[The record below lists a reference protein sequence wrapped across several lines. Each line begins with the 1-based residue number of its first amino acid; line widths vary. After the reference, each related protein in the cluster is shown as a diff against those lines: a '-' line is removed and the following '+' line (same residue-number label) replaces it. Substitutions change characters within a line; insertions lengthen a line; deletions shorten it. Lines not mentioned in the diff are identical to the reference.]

1 MIIFESIEYQ
11 NFLSSG
17 DTPTKIYL
25 SDHKTTLVVGANG
38 AGKSTMLDALSFTL
52 FGKAHRDI
60 HKPQLVNSINQKKC
74 LVTVEF
80 SIGTNKYKVVRGIK
94 PGKFEIWRN
103 DELLNQEAH
112 ARDYQKLLENNILK
126 LNHKSFHQI
135 VVLGSSN
142 FIPFM
147 QLKPRHRREVIED
160 LLDIG
165 IFTKMNAVLRE
176 KLSTV
181 RGEINYVDNQIT
193 IQKEK
198 IELQEK
204 HIKEIKTIDDDN
216 KQIVQDEIDEL
227 QLQINSL
234 GEHNDKLREQLITEV
249 TEDDITE
256 LRQKQ
261 NELNKFEGKI
271 TQKLERYKSEE
282 TFFTDN
288 TTCPTCTQPLT
299 EKVKSISL
307 KRIRATLKEL
317 ESGHNV
323 LTDEIDSVG
332 NLFDQTQAEL
342 LRIRN
347 VGQEINTNSNNISTL
362 QGRIKGLQEKLNQ
375 EHDTG
380 SSEQDLSELYT
391 QLNDCVR
398 EHAEYTEALS
408 YSQAVAELLTDG
420 GIKAKVIK
428 QYLPV
433 INKLINQYLQ
443 TLDFFVL
450 FNIDEEFNETIKSRH
465 RDDFS
470 YTSFSEG
477 EKSRIDLSLMF
488 TWRRIAR
495 MKNSTNTNL
504 LILDETFDSSLDGDG
519 VDNLLKILA
528 TLDSDTNTFII
539 SHKTDVLDGK
549 FENKLRFEKVNNFS
563 KMVQST

>member
-1 MIIFESIEYQ
+1 MIKFESIEYQ

-25 SDHKTTLVVGANG
+25 SDHKTTLVVGSNG

-60 HKPQLVNSINQKKC
+60 HKPQLVNSINQKRC

-94 PGKFEIWRN
+94 PNKFEIWRN
-103 DELLNQEAH
+103 GELLNQEAH

-176 KLSTV
+176 KLSNV
-181 RGEINYVDNQIT
+181 RGEINHIDGQIT
-193 IQKEK
+193 VQKEK

-204 HIKEIKTIDDDN
+204 HIKEIKSIDDDN
-216 KQIVQDEIDEL
+216 KQAVQDEIDEL
-227 QLQINSL
+227 QLQVDGL
-234 GEHNDKLREQLITEV
+234 GEKNDELREQLITEV
-249 TEDDITE
+249 KDEDITE

-271 TQKLERYKSEE
+271 SQKLERYKSEE

-288 TTCPTCTQPLT
+288 TTCPTCTQELT
-299 EKVKSISL
+299 EEVKSSSL
-307 KRIRATLKEL
+307 KRIRGTLEEL
-317 ESGHNV
+317 ESGHKV

-332 NLFDQTQAEL
+332 DLFDKTQAEL

-347 VGQEINTNSNNISTL
+347 VGQEINTNSNNITTL
-362 QGRIKGLQEKLNQ
+362 QGRITSLQEKLGQ
-375 EHDTG
+375 ENDTSG
-380 SSEQDLSELYT
+380 SEQYLSELYT
-391 QLNDCVR
+391 QLNDCVK

-443 TLDFFVL
+443 VLDFFVL

-477 EKSRIDLSLMF
+477 EKSRIDLALMF
-488 TWRRIAR
+488 TWRQIAR

-504 LILDETFDSSLDGDG
+504 LMLDETFDSSLDSDG

-528 TLDSDTNTFII
+528 TLDKDTNTFII

-563 KMVQST
+563 KMAQST

>member
-181 RGEINYVDNQIT
+181 RGEINYVDSQIT

-307 KRIRATLKEL
+307 NRIRATLKEL

-323 LTDEIDSVG
+323 LTDEIHSVG

-488 TWRRIAR
+488 TWRQIAR

>member
-1 MIIFESIEYQ
+1 MIKFESIEYQ

-17 DTPTKIYL
+17 DKPTKIYL
-25 SDHKTTLVVGANG
+25 SDHKTTLVVGSNG

-80 SIGTNKYKVVRGIK
+80 SIGTNKYEVIRGIK
-94 PGKFEIWRN
+94 PNKFEIWRN
-103 DELLNQEAH
+103 GELLNQEAH

-147 QLKPRHRREVIED
+147 QLKARHRREVIED

-181 RGEINYVDNQIT
+181 RGEINYTNSQIT
-193 IQKEK
+193 VKKEK
-198 IELQEK
+198 IGLQEK
-204 HIKEIKTIDDDN
+204 HIKEIKSIDDDN
-216 KQIVQDEIDEL
+216 KQAVQDEIDEL
-227 QLQINSL
+227 QLQINGL
-234 GEHNDKLREQLITEV
+234 GEKNNELREQLITEV
-249 TEDDITE
+249 KDEDITE

-282 TFFTDN
+282 SFFVEN
-288 TTCPTCTQPLT
+288 TTCPTCSQHLS
-299 EKVKSISL
+299 EKVKSSSL
-307 KRIRATLKEL
+307 KRIRGTLKEL
-317 ESGHNV
+317 ESGHKV
-323 LTDEIDSVG
+323 LTDEIDNVG
-332 NLFDQTQAEL
+332 DLFDKTQAEL
-342 LRIRN
+342 IRIRN
-347 VGQEINTNSNNISTL
+347 VGQEINTNSNSITTL
-362 QGRIKGLQEKLNQ
+362 QGRIKSLQEKLGQ
-375 EHDTG
+375 ENDTTE
-380 SSEQDLSELYT
+380 SEKYLNELYE
-391 QLNDCVR
+391 QLNKSTR
-398 EHAEYTEALS
+398 EHAEYTEKLS
-408 YSQAVAELLTDG
+408 YATAIEELLRDG
-420 GIKAKVIK
+420 GIKSKIIK

-443 TLDFFVL
+443 VLDFFVL
-450 FNIDEEFNETIKSRH
+450 FNIDEEFNETIRSRH

-477 EKSRIDLSLMF
+477 EKSRIDLALMF
-488 TWRRIAR
+488 TWRQIAR

-504 LILDETFDSSLDGDG
+504 LILDETFDSSLATDG

-528 TLDSDTNTFII
+528 TLDKNTNTFII

-549 FENKLRFEKVNNFS
+549 FENKLMFEKVNNFS
-563 KMVQST
+563 KLISP

>member
-1 MIIFESIEYQ
+1 MIKFESIEYQ

-17 DTPTKIYL
+17 DKPTKIYL
-25 SDHKTTLVVGANG
+25 SDHKTTLVVGSNG
-38 AGKSTMLDALSFTL
+38 AGKSTMLDAPSFTL

-80 SIGTNKYKVVRGIK
+80 SIGTNKYEVIRGIK
-94 PGKFEIWRN
+94 PNKFEIWRN
-103 DELLNQEAH
+103 GELLNQEAH

-126 LNHKSFHQI
+126 LNHKSFPQI

-147 QLKPRHRREVIED
+147 QLKARHRREVIED

-181 RGEINYVDNQIT
+181 RGEINYTNSQIT
-193 IQKEK
+193 VKKEK
-198 IELQEK
+198 IGLQEK
-204 HIKEIKTIDDDN
+204 HIKEIKSIDDDN
-216 KQIVQDEIDEL
+216 KQAVQDEIDEL
-227 QLQINSL
+227 QLQINGL
-234 GEHNDKLREQLITEV
+234 GEKNNELREQLITEV
-249 TEDDITE
+249 KDEDITE

-282 TFFTDN
+282 SFFVEN
-288 TTCPTCTQPLT
+288 TTCPTCSQHLS
-299 EKVKSISL
+299 EEVKSSSL
-307 KRIRATLKEL
+307 KRIRGTLKEL
-317 ESGHNV
+317 ESGHKV
-323 LTDEIDSVG
+323 LTDEIDNVG
-332 NLFDQTQAEL
+332 DLFDKTQAEL
-342 LRIRN
+342 IRIRN
-347 VGQEINTNSNNISTL
+347 VGQEINTNSNSITTL
-362 QGRIKGLQEKLNQ
+362 QGRITGLQEKLGQ
-375 EHDTG
+375 ENDTTE
-380 SSEQDLSELYT
+380 SEQYLNELYN
-391 QLNDCVR
+391 QLNESTR
-398 EHAEYTEALS
+398 EHAEYTEKLS
-408 YSQAVAELLTDG
+408 YATAVEELLRDG
-420 GIKAKVIK
+420 GIKSKIIK

-443 TLDFFVL
+443 VLDFFVL
-450 FNIDEEFNETIKSRH
+450 FNIDEEFNETIRSRH

-477 EKSRIDLSLMF
+477 EKSRIDLALMF
-488 TWRRIAR
+488 TWRQIAR

-504 LILDETFDSSLDGDG
+504 LILDETFDSSLDTDG

-528 TLDSDTNTFII
+528 TLDKNTKTFII

-549 FENKLRFEKVNNFS
+549 FENKLMFEKVY
-563 KMVQST
+563 

>member
-488 TWRRIAR
+488 TWRQIAR

>member
-323 LTDEIDSVG
+323 LTDEIHSVG

-380 SSEQDLSELYT
+380 GSEQDLSELYT

-488 TWRRIAR
+488 TWRQIAR

>member
-126 LNHKSFHQI
+126 LNHKSFHRI

-271 TQKLERYKSEE
+271 SQKLERYKSEE
-282 TFFTDN
+282 SFFVEN

-488 TWRRIAR
+488 TWRQIAR

>member
-181 RGEINYVDNQIT
+181 RGEINYVDSQIT

-271 TQKLERYKSEE
+271 SQKLERYKSEE

-380 SSEQDLSELYT
+380 GSEQDLSELYT

-488 TWRRIAR
+488 TWRQIAR

>member
-271 TQKLERYKSEE
+271 SQKLERYKSEE
-282 TFFTDN
+282 SFFVEN

-299 EKVKSISL
+299 ERLSL
-307 KRIRATLKEL
+307 SHSNAFEQRLKNLNRAIMFSLTKLTAWEIFLIKLKQSFY
-317 ESGHNV
+317 ESGMLV
-323 LTDEIDSVG
+323 
-332 NLFDQTQAEL
+332 
-342 LRIRN
+342 
-347 VGQEINTNSNNISTL
+347 
-362 QGRIKGLQEKLNQ
+362 KK
-375 EHDTG
+375 
-380 SSEQDLSELYT
+380 
-391 QLNDCVR
+391 
-398 EHAEYTEALS
+398 
-408 YSQAVAELLTDG
+408 
-420 GIKAKVIK
+420 
-428 QYLPV
+428 
-433 INKLINQYLQ
+433 
-443 TLDFFVL
+443 
-450 FNIDEEFNETIKSRH
+450 
-465 RDDFS
+465 
-470 YTSFSEG
+470 
-477 EKSRIDLSLMF
+477 
-488 TWRRIAR
+488 
-495 MKNSTNTNL
+495 
-504 LILDETFDSSLDGDG
+504 
-519 VDNLLKILA
+519 
-528 TLDSDTNTFII
+528 
-539 SHKTDVLDGK
+539 
-549 FENKLRFEKVNNFS
+549 
-563 KMVQST
+563 

>member
-1 MIIFESIEYQ
+1 MIKFESIEYQ

-25 SDHKTTLVVGANG
+25 SDHKTTLVVGSNG

-94 PGKFEIWRN
+94 PNKFEIWRN
-103 DELLNQEAH
+103 GELLNQEAH

-176 KLSTV
+176 KLSNV
-181 RGEINYVDNQIT
+181 RGEINHIDGQIT
-193 IQKEK
+193 VQKEK

-204 HIKEIKTIDDDN
+204 HIKEIKSIDDDN
-216 KQIVQDEIDEL
+216 KQAVQDEIDEL
-227 QLQINSL
+227 QLQVDGL
-234 GEHNDKLREQLITEV
+234 GEKNDELREQLITEV
-249 TEDDITE
+249 KDEDITE

-271 TQKLERYKSEE
+271 SQKLERYKSEE

-288 TTCPTCTQPLT
+288 TTCPTCTQELT
-299 EKVKSISL
+299 EEVKSSSL
-307 KRIRATLKEL
+307 KRIRGTLEEL
-317 ESGHNV
+317 ESGHKV

-332 NLFDQTQAEL
+332 DLFDKTQAEL

-347 VGQEINTNSNNISTL
+347 VGQEINTNSNNITTL
-362 QGRIKGLQEKLNQ
+362 QGRITSLQEKLGQ
-375 EHDTG
+375 ENDTSG
-380 SSEQDLSELYT
+380 SEQYLSELYT
-391 QLNDCVR
+391 QLNDCVK

-443 TLDFFVL
+443 VLDFFVL

-477 EKSRIDLSLMF
+477 EKSRIDLALMF
-488 TWRRIAR
+488 TWRQIAR

-504 LILDETFDSSLDGDG
+504 LMLDETFDSSLDSDG

-528 TLDSDTNTFII
+528 TLDKDTNTFII

>member
-271 TQKLERYKSEE
+271 SQKLERYKSEE
-282 TFFTDN
+282 SFFVEN

-380 SSEQDLSELYT
+380 GSEQDLSELYT

-488 TWRRIAR
+488 TWRQIAR

>member
-1 MIIFESIEYQ
+1 MIKFESIEYQ

-25 SDHKTTLVVGANG
+25 SDHKTTLVVGSNG

-94 PGKFEIWRN
+94 PNKFEIWRN
-103 DELLNQEAH
+103 GELLNQEAH

-147 QLKPRHRREVIED
+147 QLKARHRREVIED

-165 IFTKMNAVLRE
+165 IFTKMNVVLRE
-176 KLSTV
+176 KLSNV
-181 RGEINYVDNQIT
+181 RGEINHIDSQIKV
-193 IQKEK
+193 QKEK

-204 HIKEIKTIDDDN
+204 HIKEIKSIDDDN
-216 KQIVQDEIDEL
+216 KQAVQDEIDEL
-227 QLQINSL
+227 QLQIDGL
-234 GEHNDKLREQLITEV
+234 GEKNDELRGQLTTEV
-249 TEDDITE
+249 KDEDITE

-271 TQKLERYKSEE
+271 SQKLERYKSEE
-282 TFFTDN
+282 KFFTDN

-299 EKVKSISL
+299 KEVKSSSL
-307 KRIRATLKEL
+307 KRIRGTLEEL
-317 ESGHNV
+317 ESGHKV
-323 LTDEIDSVG
+323 LTDEIESVG
-332 NLFDQTQAEL
+332 DLFDKTQAEL
-342 LRIRN
+342 IRIRN
-347 VGQEINTNSNNISTL
+347 VGQEINTNSNNITTL
-362 QGRIKGLQEKLNQ
+362 QGRITSLQEKLGQ
-375 EHDTG
+375 ENDTSG
-380 SSEQDLSELYT
+380 SEQYLSELYT
-391 QLNDCVR
+391 KLNECVK

-443 TLDFFVL
+443 VLDFFVL

-477 EKSRIDLSLMF
+477 EKSRIDLALMF
-488 TWRRIAR
+488 TWRQIAR

-504 LILDETFDSSLDGDG
+504 LMLDETFDSSLDSDG

-528 TLDSDTNTFII
+528 TLDKDTNTFII

>member
-1 MIIFESIEYQ
+1 MIKFESIEYQ

-17 DTPTKIYL
+17 DKPTKIYL
-25 SDHKTTLVVGANG
+25 SDHKTTLVVGSNG

-94 PGKFEIWRN
+94 PTKFEIWRN
-103 DELLNQEAH
+103 GELLNQEAH

-147 QLKPRHRREVIED
+147 QLKARHRREVIED

-176 KLSTV
+176 KLSTI
-181 RGEINYVDNQIT
+181 RGEINYTTNQIT
-193 IQKEK
+193 LQKEK
-198 IELQEK
+198 IDLQES
-204 HIKEIKTIDDDN
+204 HIKDLKTIDDSQ
-216 KQIVQDEIDEL
+216 KKEVQDEIDEL
-227 QLQINSL
+227 QLQIDGLAGQN
-234 GEHNDKLREQLITEV
+234 ETLREQLITEV
-249 TEDDITE
+249 KDEDITE

-271 TQKLERYKSEE
+271 SQKLERFKSEE

-299 EKVKSISL
+299 EEVKSVSL
-307 KRIRATLKEL
+307 KRIRGTLEEL
-317 ESGHNV
+317 ESGHKV

-332 NLFDQTQAEL
+332 DLFDKTQAEL

-347 VGQEINTNSNNISTL
+347 VGQEINTNSNSITTL
-362 QGRIKGLQEKLNQ
+362 QGRITGLQEKLGQ
-375 EHDTG
+375 ENDT
-380 SSEQDLSELYT
+380 SEAEKALSQLYEK
-391 QLNDCVR
+391 LNNCTK
-398 EHAEYTEALS
+398 EHADYTERLS
-408 YSQAVAELLTDG
+408 YAMIVEELLRDG
-420 GIKAKVIK
+420 GIKSKIIK

-443 TLDFFVL
+443 VLDFFVL

-477 EKSRIDLSLMF
+477 EKSRIDLALMF
-488 TWRRIAR
+488 TWRQIAR

-504 LILDETFDSSLDGDG
+504 LILDETFDSSLDTDG

-528 TLDSDTNTFII
+528 TLDKDTNTFII

-549 FENKLRFEKVNNFS
+549 FENKLMFEKINNFS
-563 KMVQST
+563 KLVTN

>member
-1 MIIFESIEYQ
+1 MIKFESIEYK

-17 DTPTKIYL
+17 DQPTKIYL
-25 SDHKTTLVVGANG
+25 SNHKTTLVVGANG
-38 AGKSTMLDALSFTL
+38 SGKSTMLDALSFAL
-52 FGKAHRDI
+52 FGRAHRDI
-60 HKPQLVNSINQKKC
+60 NKPQLINSINGKKS

-80 SIGTNKYKVVRGIK
+80 SIGTTKYKVVRGIK
-94 PGKFEIWRN
+94 PNLFEIWR
-103 DELLNQEAH
+103 DDKMLNQESH

-147 QLKPRHRREVIED
+147 QLRTHDRREVIED

-165 IFTKMNAVLRE
+165 IFTKMNHVLKDKII
-176 KLSTV
+176 KL
-181 RGEINYVDNQIT
+181 RNEIGYLDNQI
-193 IQKEK
+193 ILNREK
-198 IELQEK
+198 IELQEG
-204 HIKEIKTIDDDN
+204 HIKELKSIDEE
-216 KQIVQDEIDEL
+216 QRESVQEEINEL
-227 QLQINSL
+227 QLQIDGLN
-234 GEHNDKLREQLITEV
+234 EQNETLREQLTTEV

-256 LRQKQ
+256 LRTKQ
-261 NELNKFEGKI
+261 NKLNKFEGKI

-282 TFFTDN
+282 KFFTDN

-299 EKVKSISL
+299 EEVKSNSL
-307 KRIRATLKEL
+307 ARIRGTLKEL
-317 ESGHNV
+317 
-323 LTDEIDSVG
+323 DEGYETLKGEITSAEE
-332 NLFDQTQAEL
+332 LFNKTQTEL

-347 VGQEINTNSNNISTL
+347 VGQEINTNSNDITNL
-362 QGRIKGLQEKLNQ
+362 QGRISGLRHKLEQENDTTEADKILNKLYQKLNNCIK
-375 EHDTG
+375 D
-380 SSEQDLSELYT
+380 
-391 QLNDCVR
+391 
-398 EHAEYTEALS
+398 HAEYNEMLS
-408 YSQAVAELLTDG
+408 YSAAVEELLRDG

-443 TLDFFVL
+443 VLDFFVL
-450 FNIDEEFNETIKSRH
+450 FNIDESFNETIRSRH

-470 YTSFSEG
+470 YSSFSEG

-488 TWRRIAR
+488 TWRQIAR

-504 LILDETFDSSLDGDG
+504 LVLDETFDSSLDTDG

-528 TLDSDTNTFII
+528 TLDKDTNTFII

-549 FENKLRFEKVNNFS
+549 FENKLMFEKVNNFS
-563 KMVQST
+563 KMSSV

>member
-307 KRIRATLKEL
+307 KRIRGTLKEL
-317 ESGHNV
+317 ESGHKV

-332 NLFDQTQAEL
+332 DLFDKTQAEL

-347 VGQEINTNSNNISTL
+347 VGQEINTNSNNITTL

-380 SSEQDLSELYT
+380 GSEQDLSELYT

-488 TWRRIAR
+488 TWRQIAR

>member
-1 MIIFESIEYQ
+1 MIKFESIEYQ

-17 DTPTKIYL
+17 DKPTKIYL
-25 SDHKTTLVVGANG
+25 SDHKTTLVVGSNG

-80 SIGTNKYKVVRGIK
+80 SIGTNKYEVIRGIK
-94 PGKFEIWRN
+94 PNKFEIWRN
-103 DELLNQEAH
+103 GELLNQEAH

-147 QLKPRHRREVIED
+147 QLKARHRREVIED

-181 RGEINYVDNQIT
+181 RGEINYTNSQIT
-193 IQKEK
+193 VKKEK
-198 IELQEK
+198 IGLQEK
-204 HIKEIKTIDDDN
+204 HIKEIKSIDDDN
-216 KQIVQDEIDEL
+216 KQAVQDEIDEL
-227 QLQINSL
+227 QLQINGL
-234 GEHNDKLREQLITEV
+234 GEKNNELREQLITEV
-249 TEDDITE
+249 KDEDITE

-282 TFFTDN
+282 SFFVEN
-288 TTCPTCTQPLT
+288 TTCPTCSQHLS
-299 EKVKSISL
+299 EEVKSSSL
-307 KRIRATLKEL
+307 KRIRGTLKEL
-317 ESGHNV
+317 ESGHKV
-323 LTDEIDSVG
+323 LTDEIDNVG
-332 NLFDQTQAEL
+332 DLFDKTQAEL
-342 LRIRN
+342 IRIRN
-347 VGQEINTNSNNISTL
+347 VGQEINTNSNSITTL
-362 QGRIKGLQEKLNQ
+362 QGRITGLQEKLGQ
-375 EHDTG
+375 ENDTTE
-380 SSEQDLSELYT
+380 SEQYLNELYN
-391 QLNDCVR
+391 QLNESTR
-398 EHAEYTEALS
+398 EHAEYTEKLS
-408 YSQAVAELLTDG
+408 YATAVEELLRDG
-420 GIKAKVIK
+420 GIKSKIIK

-443 TLDFFVL
+443 VLDFFVL
-450 FNIDEEFNETIKSRH
+450 FNIDEEFNETIRSRH

-477 EKSRIDLSLMF
+477 EKSRIDLALMF
-488 TWRRIAR
+488 TWRQIAR

-504 LILDETFDSSLDGDG
+504 LILDETFDSSLDTDG

-528 TLDSDTNTFII
+528 TLDTDTNTFII

-549 FENKLRFEKVNNFS
+549 FENKLTFEKINNFS
-563 KMVQST
+563 KLVSH

>member
-17 DTPTKIYL
+17 DKPTKIYL
-25 SDHKTTLVVGANG
+25 SDHKTTLVVGSNG

-181 RGEINYVDNQIT
+181 RGEITYVDNQIT

-380 SSEQDLSELYT
+380 GSEQDLSELYT

-488 TWRRIAR
+488 TWRQIAR

>member
-1 MIIFESIEYQ
+1 
-11 NFLSSG
+11 
-17 DTPTKIYL
+17 
-25 SDHKTTLVVGANG
+25 
-38 AGKSTMLDALSFTL
+38 
-52 FGKAHRDI
+52 
-60 HKPQLVNSINQKKC
+60 
-74 LVTVEF
+74 
-80 SIGTNKYKVVRGIK
+80 
-94 PGKFEIWRN
+94 
-103 DELLNQEAH
+103 
-112 ARDYQKLLENNILK
+112 
-126 LNHKSFHQI
+126 
-135 VVLGSSN
+135 
-142 FIPFM
+142 M

-176 KLSTV
+176 KLSNV
-181 RGEINYVDNQIT
+181 RGEINHIDGQIT
-193 IQKEK
+193 VQKEK

-204 HIKEIKTIDDDN
+204 HIKEIKSIDDDN
-216 KQIVQDEIDEL
+216 KQAVQDEIDEL
-227 QLQINSL
+227 QLQVDGL
-234 GEHNDKLREQLITEV
+234 GEKNDELREQLITEV
-249 TEDDITE
+249 KDEDITE

-271 TQKLERYKSEE
+271 SQKLERYKSEE

-288 TTCPTCTQPLT
+288 TTCPTCTQELT
-299 EKVKSISL
+299 EEVKSSSL
-307 KRIRATLKEL
+307 KRIRGTLEEL
-317 ESGHNV
+317 ESGHKV

-332 NLFDQTQAEL
+332 DLFDKTQAEL

-347 VGQEINTNSNNISTL
+347 VGQEINTNSNNITTL
-362 QGRIKGLQEKLNQ
+362 QGRITSLQEKLGQ
-375 EHDTG
+375 ENDTSG
-380 SSEQDLSELYT
+380 SEQYLSELYT
-391 QLNDCVR
+391 QLNDCVK

-443 TLDFFVL
+443 VLDFFVL

-477 EKSRIDLSLMF
+477 EKSRIDLALMF
-488 TWRRIAR
+488 TWRQIAR

-504 LILDETFDSSLDGDG
+504 LMLDETFDSSLDSDG

-528 TLDSDTNTFII
+528 TLDKDTNTFII

-563 KMVQST
+563 KMAQST

>member
-1 MIIFESIEYQ
+1 MIKFESIEYQ

-17 DTPTKIYL
+17 DKPTKIYL
-25 SDHKTTLVVGANG
+25 SDHKTTLVVGSNG

-80 SIGTNKYKVVRGIK
+80 SIGTNKYEVIRGIK
-94 PGKFEIWRN
+94 PNKFEIWRN
-103 DELLNQEAH
+103 GELLNQEAH

-147 QLKPRHRREVIED
+147 QLKARHRREVIED

-165 IFTKMNAVLRE
+165 IFTKMNVVLRE

-181 RGEINYVDNQIT
+181 RGEINYTNNQIT
-193 IQKEK
+193 VKKEK
-198 IELQEK
+198 IGLQEK
-204 HIKEIKTIDDDN
+204 HIKEIKSIDDDN
-216 KQIVQDEIDEL
+216 KQAVQDEIDEL
-227 QLQINSL
+227 QLQINGL
-234 GEHNDKLREQLITEV
+234 GEKNNELREQLITEV
-249 TEDDITE
+249 KDEDITE

-282 TFFTDN
+282 SFFVEN
-288 TTCPTCTQPLT
+288 TTCPTCSQHLS
-299 EKVKSISL
+299 EEVKSSSL
-307 KRIRATLKEL
+307 KRIRGTLKEL
-317 ESGHNV
+317 ESGHKV
-323 LTDEIDSVG
+323 LTDEIDNVG
-332 NLFDQTQAEL
+332 DLFDKTQAEL
-342 LRIRN
+342 IRIRN
-347 VGQEINTNSNNISTL
+347 VGQEINTNSNSITTL
-362 QGRIKGLQEKLNQ
+362 QGRITGLQEKLGQ
-375 EHDTG
+375 ENDTTE
-380 SSEQDLSELYT
+380 SEQYLNELYN
-391 QLNDCVR
+391 QLNESTR
-398 EHAEYTEALS
+398 EHAEYTEKLS
-408 YSQAVAELLTDG
+408 YATAVEELLRDG
-420 GIKAKVIK
+420 GIKSKIIK

-443 TLDFFVL
+443 VLDFFVL
-450 FNIDEEFNETIKSRH
+450 FNIDEEFNETIRSRH

-477 EKSRIDLSLMF
+477 EKSRIDLALMF
-488 TWRRIAR
+488 TWRQIAR

-504 LILDETFDSSLDGDG
+504 LILDETFDSSLDTDG
-519 VDNLLKILA
+519 VDNLLKILI
-528 TLDSDTNTFII
+528 LSLFPIKQTF
-539 SHKTDVLDGK
+539 
-549 FENKLRFEKVNNFS
+549 
-563 KMVQST
+563 